1 MYCPQKKHLEYKLRK
16 GLLRWGQLVRLNR
29 LRERLYQNKCG
40 KIEYM
45 KQKWLIT
52 KSLGNHLYH
61 LDSQTSSYDDN
72 YIEEYG
78 N

>member
-1 MYCPQKKHLEYKLRK
+1 MYCPQKKYLEYKLRK
-16 GLLRWGQLVRLNR
+16 GLLGWGQLVRLNI
-29 LRERLYQNKCG
+29 LRERLHKCG

-52 KSLGNHLYH
+52 KSLDNHLYH

-72 YIEEYG
+72 YIKEYR